1 MARCTGRVAAFLLTL
16 AALPAHA
23 AVDGGYTLEIFN
35 TDDSAVAYVNGRKV
49 LTCGYRKSCAK
60 GIDPYLRS
68 GRNTVRIEF
77 SNKSSG
83 YSWGYALKQDGKQV
97 AGGSCGKAGR
107 QSCGPGTPEGVY
119 KTVVKRLEIE

>member
-1 MARCTGRVAAFLLTL
+1 MARCTRLVVACLLMMN
-16 AALPAHA
+16 ALPALA
-23 AVDGGYTLEIFN
+23 AVDEGYTLEIFN

-60 GIDPYLRS
+60 GLDPYLRS
-68 GRNTVRIEF
+68 GGNTVQIEF

-97 AGGSCGKAGR
+97 AGGSCGRAGR

-119 KTVVKRLEIE
+119 KTVVRRLEIE

>member
-1 MARCTGRVAAFLLTL
+1 MARCTWREAAFLLTL

-83 YSWGYALKQDGKQV
+83 YSWGYALKRDGKQV
-97 AGGSCGKAGR
+97 ARGSCGKAGR

-119 KTVVKRLEIE
+119 KTVVRRLEID

>member
-83 YSWGYALKQDGKQV
+83 YSWGYALKQDGRQV

-107 QSCGPGTPEGVY
+107 QSCGPGAPEGVY
-119 KTVVKRLEIE
+119 KTIVKRLEID

>member
-1 MARCTGRVAAFLLTL
+1 M
-16 AALPAHA
+16 
-23 AVDGGYTLEIFN
+23 
-35 TDDSAVAYVNGRKV
+35 SAVAYVNGRKV

-83 YSWGYALKQDGKQV
+83 YSWGYALKQDGR
-97 AGGSCGKAGR
+97 AGGGR
-107 QSCGPGTPEGVY
+107 IVRQGRAAELRARVPGGGLQDRRQ
-119 KTVVKRLEIE
+119 RLEID